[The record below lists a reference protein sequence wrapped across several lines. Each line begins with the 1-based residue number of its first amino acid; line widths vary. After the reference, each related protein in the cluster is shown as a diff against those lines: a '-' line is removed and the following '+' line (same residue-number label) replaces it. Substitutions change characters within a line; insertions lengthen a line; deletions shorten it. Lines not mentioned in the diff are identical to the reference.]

1 MEDVLIRL
9 QCLVMAREVEYDGDV
24 LDILETADLFYDFV
38 TENEV
43 Q

>member
-9 QCLVMAREVEYDGDV
+9 QCLAMAREVEYHGDV
-24 LDILETADLFYDFV
+24 LDILEIAETFYDFV

-43 Q
+43 E